1 MVFGQKDGEIDRKSA
16 CKRQEAIC
24 IVLPQDFTIKRIDPP
39 KPPKNAKIKKP
50 WIGKSCR
57 FSAHQT
63 VKFNQTNLFKIPPL
77 ILAFLAFLADNN

>member
-39 KPPKNAKIKKP
+39 KPPKNAKIM
-50 WIGKSCR
+50 
-57 FSAHQT
+57 
-63 VKFNQTNLFKIPPL
+63 
-77 ILAFLAFLADNN
+77 AFLKINFRHTGRFF